1 MDKDRVISFTDI
13 LSAELDRARDL
24 MSMEQEQADTE
35 RGIADVDV
43 GLQEQED
50 EASDPAETG
59 ASAAEDGGVGGGA
72 ERRSGGLMAKF
83 NTGGGVD
90 YNIAGVGTVSGDMQM
105 GDQSEEM
112 EKPKTYEEIRADV
125 LGDPLRDTPDLP
137 EDYGNMRS
145 ENYIYKDNPVLK
157 GSELQKRKK
166 RSSFVFDPNASGGQS
181 ANDYTNDK
189 EVKQL
194 LDLAGIDSENYA
206 FVMQDYNKGRENI
219 GGGISI
225 KRNEQL
231 KKGLDALADK
241 RRILKQGLKASDI
254 PEVAK
259 KVFFNELDYFGES
272 LDPDNYELPSVNNPL
287 SVTDAELER
296 LRSGNEEGTL
306 NKKERRKLEA
316 LDKLQLDAP
325 ADISA
330 VNRGI
335 SLLSGGKQGTT
346 FYNSRNERLKRLRGP
361 RSGIMGEGQYVEG
374 VGYVT

>member
-1 MDKDRVISFTDI
+1 
-13 LSAELDRARDL
+13 
-24 MSMEQEQADTE
+24 
-35 RGIADVDV
+35 
-43 GLQEQED
+43 
-50 EASDPAETG
+50 
-59 ASAAEDGGVGGGA
+59 
-72 ERRSGGLMAKF
+72 
-83 NTGGGVD
+83 
-90 YNIAGVGTVSGDMQM
+90 
-105 GDQSEEM
+105 
-112 EKPKTYEEIRADV
+112 
-125 LGDPLRDTPDLP
+125 
-137 EDYGNMRS
+137 MRS

-166 RSSFVFDPNASGGQS
+166 RSSFVFDPNASGGKD

-254 PEVAK
+254 PEGATNRDIYK

-306 NKKERRKLEA
+306 DKKERRKLEA

-361 RSGIMGEGQYVEG
+361 GSGIMGEGQYVEG

>member
-1 MDKDRVISFTDI
+1 MADKDNRYV
-13 LSAELDRARDL
+13 
-24 MSMEQEQADTE
+24 
-35 RGIADVDV
+35 V
-43 GLQEQED
+43 
-50 EASDPAETG
+50 
-59 ASAAEDGGVGGGA
+59 
-72 ERRSGGLMAKF
+72 
-83 NTGGGVD
+83 
-90 YNIAGVGTVSGDMQM
+90 
-105 GDQSEEM
+105 
-112 EKPKTYEEIRADV
+112 TYEAYV
-125 LGDPLRDTPDLP
+125 
-137 EDYGNMRS
+137 Y
-145 ENYIYKDNPVLK
+145 
-157 GSELQKRKK
+157 
-166 RSSFVFDPNASGGQS
+166 DPNAGGGKGS
-181 ANDYTNDK
+181 NAYNNDK
-189 EVKQL
+189 EVRQL

-254 PEVAK
+254 PEGATNRDIYK

-287 SVTDAELER
+287 SITDAELER
-296 LRSGNEEGTL
+296 LRSGNV
-306 NKKERRKLEA
+306 EA
-316 LDKLQLDAP
+316 LDKLQLDEP

-346 FYNSRNERLKRLRGP
+346 FYNSSKERARRLRGS

>member
-1 MDKDRVISFTDI
+1 
-13 LSAELDRARDL
+13 
-24 MSMEQEQADTE
+24 
-35 RGIADVDV
+35 
-43 GLQEQED
+43 
-50 EASDPAETG
+50 
-59 ASAAEDGGVGGGA
+59 
-72 ERRSGGLMAKF
+72 
-83 NTGGGVD
+83 
-90 YNIAGVGTVSGDMQM
+90 MQM

-166 RSSFVFDPNASGGQS
+166 RSSFVFDPNASGGKD

-254 PEVAK
+254 PEGATNRDVFK
-259 KVFFNELDYFGES
+259 KVFFNEIDYFGES
-272 LDPDNYELPSVNNPL
+272 LDPDNFEQPDQLNNVL
-287 SVTDAELER
+287 NISDNELER
-296 LRSGNEEGTL
+296 LRSGKEAGTL
-306 NKKERRKLEA
+306 DKKEREQIEF
-316 LDKLQLDAP
+316 LDKFDLDAP
-325 ADISA
+325 AETDI
-330 VNRGI
+330 VNQGI
-335 SLLSGGKQGTT
+335 SVLSGGRQGKT
-346 FYNSRNERLKRLRGP
+346 FAQRQTKRP

>member
-1 MDKDRVISFTDI
+1 
-13 LSAELDRARDL
+13 
-24 MSMEQEQADTE
+24 
-35 RGIADVDV
+35 
-43 GLQEQED
+43 
-50 EASDPAETG
+50 
-59 ASAAEDGGVGGGA
+59 
-72 ERRSGGLMAKF
+72 MAKICLCR
-83 NTGGGVD
+83 D
-90 YNIAGVGTVSGDMQM
+90 SLIGTRQVSMPDNCNCYKCCTTLGYTS
-105 GDQSEEM
+105 GEG
-112 EKPKTYEEIRADV
+112 IRV
-125 LGDPLRDTPDLP
+125 
-137 EDYGNMRS
+137 
-145 ENYIYKDNPVLK
+145 
-157 GSELQKRKK
+157 
-166 RSSFVFDPNASGGQS
+166 
-181 ANDYTNDK
+181 
-189 EVKQL
+189 
-194 LDLAGIDSENYA
+194 
-206 FVMQDYNKGRENI
+206 RENI

-241 RRILKQGLKASDI
+241 RRILKKGLKASDI
-254 PEVAK
+254 PEGATNRDIYK

-306 NKKERRKLEA
+306 DKKERRKLEA

-346 FYNSRNERLKRLRGP
+346 FYNSSKERAKRLRGS